1 MRDLIRLEDAIR
13 ILSLML
19 AGRNSRKQRLEIE
32 AALSTLRLAQTA
44 PEVRAALHHPVI
56 DVLPEA

>member
-32 AALSTLRLAQTA
+32 AALSTLRLPRRT
-44 PEVRAALHHPVI
+44 PRSERPYTI
-56 DVLPEA
+56 R